1 MALMFLLV
9 DRITDD
15 SLFQQYQAD
24 AGAVLDRYPHELVA
38 YDEAA
43 RPVERIEDTRRV
55 MAVRFDNEEAFHSFY
70 HSPEYQ
76 AAIGKRLGATD
87 GFALLV
93 NVA

>member
-1 MALMFLLV
+1 MAVMFLLV
-9 DRITDD
+9 DRITDE
-15 SLFQQYQAD
+15 SLYAEYQAD

-43 RPVERIEDTRRV
+43 RPVERLEDTRRV
-55 MAVRFDNEEAFHSFY
+55 MAVWFDSEEAFDAFY
-70 HSPEYQ
+70 YSPEYQ

>member
-9 DRITDD
+9 DRIIDE
-15 SLFQQYQAD
+15 SLFEEYQAD
-24 AGAVLDRYPHELVA
+24 AGTVLDRYPHELVA

-43 RPVERIEDTRRV
+43 RPVERLEDTRRV
-55 MAVRFDNEEAFHSFY
+55 VAVRFESEEAFHAFY

-76 AAIGKRLGATD
+76 AAIAKRFGATD

-93 NVA
+93 HVA